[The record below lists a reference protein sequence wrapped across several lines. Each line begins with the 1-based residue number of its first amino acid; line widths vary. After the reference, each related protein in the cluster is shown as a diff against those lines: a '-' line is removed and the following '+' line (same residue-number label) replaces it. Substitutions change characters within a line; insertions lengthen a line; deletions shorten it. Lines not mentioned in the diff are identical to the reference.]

1 MNAQEVID
9 IMKIAIAE
17 VEWNYPLDYAI
28 AFEEAIKALEKQ
40 IPEKVVFGDDEQDD
54 ICCPEAEN
62 ERLRAE
68 LDKYPVKTLFDNN
81 SVICSKTS
89 EDYDKLIMDISN
101 NAIKEFAERLKSI
114 SIGLEIGDDKKF
126 KMTVVSTVAIDKIAK
141 EMTEVKENE
150 K

>member
-1 MNAQEVID
+1 MTDEQI
-9 IMKIAIAE
+9 
-17 VEWNYPLDYAI
+17 
-28 AFEEAIKALEKQ
+28 IKALKCCATDD
-40 IPEKVVFGDDEQDD
+40 GDDCSQ
-54 ICCPEAEN
+54 CPYGNIVYKPGNGGCVNRCRKDALDLINRQKAEN

-68 LDKYPVKTLFDNN
+68 LDKYPVKTLFANN

-114 SIGLEIGDDKKF
+114 SIGLEIGDDKKI
-126 KMTVVSTVAIDKIAK
+126 KVMAVSTIAIDKIAK

>member
-54 ICCPEAEN
+54 ICCPVCKFSLATVDDHEYDSIFYKHCPHCSQK
-62 ERLRAE
+62 
-68 LDKYPVKTLFDNN
+68 LDWSDTK
-81 SVICSKTS
+81 
-89 EDYDKLIMDISN
+89 
-101 NAIKEFAERLKSI
+101 
-114 SIGLEIGDDKKF
+114 
-126 KMTVVSTVAIDKIAK
+126 
-141 EMTEVKENE
+141 
-150 K
+150 